1 MLSVSFIVYENYYII
16 IRKFY
21 ILLYKRNN
29 LWILK
34 IEFRI
39 KVWYMFIFIV
49 YLEDLRL
56 FLFFLYIYFCFGCR
70 MNFLDKKGK

>member
-39 KVWYMFIFIV
+39 KVWYMFICIV

-56 FLFFLYIYFCFGCR
+56 FLFFYIYIFVLVVEWIF
-70 MNFLDKKGK
+70 